1 MARVRV
7 RSIAMKTGQAIV
19 RDSNRQGPR
28 VQDFVEGASS
38 VASQVLGGLESHA
51 GSASTSARP
60 GGASGE
66 R

>member
-1 MARVRV
+1 
-7 RSIAMKTGQAIV
+7 MKTGQAIV